1 MNRPKVPKRYAQAVW
16 TQGCDILHTSLSH
29 DTGPEAPDLLSLQN
43 ARLLPPQRLGCV
55 GRSSLSLQAA
65 EAFTSANPPC
75 ISIAVEIQPAVSQA
89 RGDVGSGNR
98 K

>member
-43 ARLLPPQRLGCV
+43 ARLLPPQRLGW
-55 GRSSLSLQAA
+55 RSLSLQAA

-89 RGDVGSGNR
+89 WGDVGSGNR